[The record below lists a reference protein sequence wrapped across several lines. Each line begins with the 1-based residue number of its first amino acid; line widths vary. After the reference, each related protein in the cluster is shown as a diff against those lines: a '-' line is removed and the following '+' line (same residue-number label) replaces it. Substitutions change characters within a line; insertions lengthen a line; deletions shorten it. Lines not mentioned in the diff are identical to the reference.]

1 MGANGKNDPVKVYA
15 TGSCLVQP
23 EVKSLKE
30 SNPSEAIDT
39 INILLE
45 FESGSTATIQCCRKT
60 TYGYD
65 QRVEVFGTNGLAK
78 LDNVHPTTTQKWG
91 NAGIA
96 RTDLPYDFFM
106 DRYKDAYANETKV
119 FAEMLQAGVEVSPT
133 GYDGMAALE
142 LAIACDLS
150 YKEGRPVLLSEVKL
164 VK

>member
-45 FESGSTATIQCCRKT
+45 FESGATATIQCCRKT

-91 NAGIA
+91 DAGIA
-96 RTDLPYDFFM
+96 QADLPYDFFM
-106 DRYKDAYANETKV
+106 DRYKDAYANETRA
-119 FAEMLQAGVEVSPT
+119 FAEMLKVGAEVSPT

-164 VK
+164 AK